1 MAPDQ
6 NGRGPAES
14 LTSRA
19 YRISVDDGRESFD
32 ALGIEG
38 DDPDTEWLISDT
50 VVALENMR

>member
-32 ALGIEG
+32 ALSIEG